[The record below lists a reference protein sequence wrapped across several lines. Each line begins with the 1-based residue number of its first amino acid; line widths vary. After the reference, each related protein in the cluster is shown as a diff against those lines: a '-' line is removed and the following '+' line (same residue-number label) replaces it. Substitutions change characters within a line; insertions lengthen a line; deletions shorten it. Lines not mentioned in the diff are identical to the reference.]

1 VRPDGGR
8 HTRRG
13 VQPFYRFC
21 LAAGWPVLRGLYRFR
36 ATGAEHLPSSGF
48 VLASNHESNFDPWP
62 LALAVNP
69 RQLLFMTKAEAFTS
83 VIGPLLRAGGAF
95 PVHRGQRD
103 AAAFETAVRLVRA
116 GGVVMIFPA
125 GTRRTKG
132 KKRAEGAGTGAA
144 RIAFRGGVPL
154 VPAAIAGTDS
164 LSRLS
169 RIRVACGP
177 PVATDDLVGLSV
189 SERAR
194 IATERLV
201 AAIEGLRAGL

>member
-1 VRPDGGR
+1 
-8 HTRRG
+8 

-62 LALAVNP
+62 LALAVSP

-83 VIGPLLRAGGAF
+83 VLGPLLRAGGAF

-103 AAAFETAVRLVRA
+103 AEAFETAVRLARDS
-116 GGVVMIFPA
+116 GVVMVFPA

-132 KKRAEGAGTGAA
+132 KKRAEQAIGTGAA
-144 RIAFRGGVPL
+144 RIALRGGVPL
-154 VPAAIAGTDS
+154 VPAAIAGTDN
-164 LSRLS
+164 LLRLGP
-169 RIRVACGP
+169 IRVALGS
-177 PVATDDLVGLSV
+177 PVAVDDLLDQPV
-189 SERAR
+189 SARAR

-201 AAIEGLRAGL
+201 EAIEGLRAGL

>member
-1 VRPDGGR
+1 
-8 HTRRG
+8 

-21 LAAGWPVLRGLYRFR
+21 LAAGWPALRGLYRFR

-62 LALAVNP
+62 LALAVSP
-69 RQLLFMTKAEAFTS
+69 RQLLFMTKAEAFNG
-83 VIGPLLRAGGAF
+83 VLGPLLRAGGAF

-103 AAAFETAVRLVRA
+103 AEAFETAVRLVR
-116 GGVVMIFPA
+116 GGGAVTVFPA

-132 KKRAEGAGTGAA
+132 KRLEQGPGTGAA

-164 LSRLS
+164 LLRLAP
-169 RIRVACGP
+169 IRVAVGT
-177 PVATDDLVGLSV
+177 PVRVDDLRDRPV
-189 SERAR
+189 SARAL
-194 IATERLV
+194 IATGRLV
-201 AAIEGLRAGL
+201 EAIEALRSRL

>member
-1 VRPDGGR
+1 
-8 HTRRG
+8 

-21 LAAGWPVLRGLYRFR
+21 LLAGVPILRGAYRFR
-36 ATGAEHLPSSGF
+36 ATGAELLPSSGF

-62 LALAVNP
+62 LALAVSP

-83 VIGPLLRAGGAF
+83 VLGPLLRAGGAF

-103 AAAFETAVRLVRA
+103 AQAFETAVRLVRA
-116 GGVVMIFPA
+116 GGVVMVFPA

-132 KKRAEGAGTGAA
+132 KKRAEQGAGTGAA

-154 VPAAIAGTDS
+154 VPAAISGTAN
-164 LSRLS
+164 LLRFGP
-169 RIRVACGP
+169 IRVGCGP
-177 PVATDDLVGLSV
+177 PVAVGDLLGLPV

-201 AAIEGLRAGL
+201 EAIDSLRAKL

>member
-1 VRPDGGR
+1 
-8 HTRRG
+8 

-21 LAAGWPVLRGLYRFR
+21 LAAGWPILRGLYRFR

-62 LALAVNP
+62 LALAVSP
-69 RQLLFMTKAEAFTS
+69 RQLLFMTKAEAFTP
-83 VIGPLLRAGGAF
+83 VLGPLLRAGGGF
-95 PVHRGQRD
+95 PVNRGKRD
-103 AAAFETAVRLVRA
+103 AEAFETAVGLVRA
-116 GGVVMIFPA
+116 GGIVMVFPA

-132 KKRAEGAGTGAA
+132 KKKAVEQRAGTGAA

-154 VPAAIAGTDS
+154 VPAAISGTDN
-164 LSRLS
+164 LLGFGP
-169 RIRVACGP
+169 IRVACGP
-177 PVATDDLVGLSV
+177 PVAVGDLLGLPV

-201 AAIEGLRAGL
+201 EAIDTLRRKL

>member
-1 VRPDGGR
+1 
-8 HTRRG
+8 

-21 LAAGWPVLRGLYRFR
+21 LAAGRPVLRGLYRFR
-36 ATGAEHLPSSGF
+36 ATGAEHLPDSGF

-62 LALAVNP
+62 LALAVSP
-69 RQLLFMTKAEAFTS
+69 RQLLFMTKAEAFTP
-83 VIGPLLRAGGAF
+83 VLGPLLRAGGAF

-103 AAAFETAVRLVRA
+103 AAAFEAAVRLVRA
-116 GGVVMIFPA
+116 GGVVMVFPA

-132 KKRAEGAGTGAA
+132 KKRDDQGPGTGAA

-154 VPAAIAGTDS
+154 VPAALSGTDN
-164 LSRLS
+164 LLRLGP
-169 RIRVACGP
+169 IRVACGP
-177 PVATDDLVGLSV
+177 PVVAEDLVGLPV

-201 AAIEGLRAGL
+201 EAIAALRAKL